1 MKKIKVKIEMESI
14 EWYKKLNDY
23 VENDLYLEF

>member
-1 MKKIKVKIEMESI
+1 MKKIKVKMEMESI